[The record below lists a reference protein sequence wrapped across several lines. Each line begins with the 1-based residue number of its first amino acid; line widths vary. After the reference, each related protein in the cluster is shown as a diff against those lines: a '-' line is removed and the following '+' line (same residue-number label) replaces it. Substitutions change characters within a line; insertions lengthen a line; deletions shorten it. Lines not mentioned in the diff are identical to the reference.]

1 LYHINHIQDCL
12 NRDDL
17 WDKPA
22 WVTINE
28 IDEAGQAKLIEE
40 AQKVLRA
47 NKNFLP
53 IVIDSYGGEVYSAL
67 GMYDIIRSFDCEVL
81 TVVIGKAMSAGA
93 LLFSAGDYRYI
104 SENSTIMIH
113 QVSSVAYGKEEELRQ
128 EAEEV
133 TRLNDHLFG
142 MLDKRCKKKKGYW
155 KKLLKDNEYTDLY
168 LTGQDAVE
176 HGLASEIGLPNIRA
190 EAPDIRRTW
199 IKD

>member
-1 LYHINHIQDCL
+1 MYHINHIQDCL

-28 IDEAGQAKLIEE
+28 IDESGQAKLIEE
-40 AQKVLRA
+40 AQKVIRA

-168 LTGQDAVE
+168 LTGKDAVE
-176 HGLASEIGLPNIRA
+176 HGLATEIGLPNIRA

-199 IKD
+199 IKE

>member
-1 LYHINHIQDCL
+1 MYHINHIQDGL
-12 NRDDL
+12 SKDDL

-28 IDEAGQAKLIEE
+28 IDESGQAKLIED
-40 AQKVLRA
+40 AQKVIRA

-168 LTGQDAVE
+168 LTGKDAVD

-190 EAPDIRRTW
+190 EAQDVRRTW
-199 IKD
+199 IKE